1 MKYVLDTTWIV
12 EYLRGN
18 EHVVR
23 RVQGLQEEG
32 LGVSIISVAELF
44 EGVFRSKSSVE
55 NEQALRDFLGGVT
68 VLPISEEIARIYGE
82 KKAALVKKGAAVGS
96 LDLLIAA
103 TALAAG
109 TALFT
114 FDSDFQRVEGLA
126 ILGG

>member
-1 MKYVLDTTWIV
+1 MKYVLDTTWII

-32 LGVSIISVAELF
+32 LGVSIVSVAELF
-44 EGVFRSKSSVE
+44 EGVFRSNRPRE
-55 NEQALRDFLGGVT
+55 NEQALQDFIGGVT

-82 KKAALVKKGAAVGS
+82 QKAALVKKGAGVGS

-109 TALFT
+109 TALLT

>member
-1 MKYVLDTTWIV
+1 MKYVLDTTWII

-18 EHVVR
+18 EQVVR
-23 RVQGLQEEG
+23 RVQELQEEG

-44 EGVFRSKSSVE
+44 EGVFRSKTPVE

-68 VLPISEEIARIYGE
+68 VLPISEEIARVYGE
-82 KKAALVKKGAAVGS
+82 KKAALAKRGAAVRS

-126 ILGG
+126 VLRG